1 VEDLILRFLT
11 YFLLK
16 KKKACKIIHG
26 IMLEDL
32 KQYRMDDERWNQRNI
47 QMLPE
52 MSDYFVAVVF
62 V

>member
-1 VEDLILRFLT
+1 
-11 YFLLK
+11 
-16 KKKACKIIHG
+16 
-26 IMLEDL
+26 MLEDL

>member
-1 VEDLILRFLT
+1 MEDLILRFLT

-32 KQYRMDDERWNQRNI
+32 KQYRMDQRKI

-52 MSDYFVAVVF
+52 VSDYFVAVVF